1 MSDFKQLLSKGDFS
15 MEFLSTKK
23 GLFSLG
29 IIAGLGA
36 ALLAFLGNPKNMAFC
51 IACFIRDT
59 AGAMH
64 FHNAEVVQYVRP
76 EIIGIILGAF
86 VISLLTREY
95 RSTAGSSPALRFF
108 LGVIM
113 MVCALV
119 FLGCPLRMVLRM
131 AAGDI
136 SAYVGLVGFAAGV
149 ATGAFFLK
157 KGFSLGRAYTAKKES
172 GYALPIVVAVLFVLV
187 LTVPSLFAFS
197 EKGPGNLHAPAF
209 VALAIG
215 LLVGIIA
222 QKSRMCFAGSIRD
235 IVLLKDF
242 RLISVIGGIFV
253 VMLVYNLITNNFAF
267 VAFGPVAHAQTLWN
281 ILSMYAVG
289 FAAVLLG
296 GCPLRQLVLAGTG
309 SSDSV
314 ITVLGMFVGAG
325 LAHNFKL
332 AGAPA
337 AVADAAKGIE
347 ASAGG
352 PGINGQIFVIVS
364 IIVLFIIAAVG
375 LKKADK

>member
-197 EKGPGNLHAPAF
+197 EKGPGNLHAPAL

-235 IVLLKDF
+235 IILLKDF
-242 RLISVIGGIFV
+242 RLISVIGGLFV

>member
-95 RSTAGSSPALRFF
+95 RSTAGSSPAIRFF

-197 EKGPGNLHAPAF
+197 EKGPGNLHAPAL

>member
-197 EKGPGNLHAPAF
+197 EKGPGNLHAPAL

-235 IVLLKDF
+235 IILLKDF
-242 RLISVIGGIFV
+242 RLISVIGGLFV
-253 VMLVYNLITNNFAF
+253 VMLAYNLITNNFAF

>member
-64 FHNAEVVQYVRP
+64 FHSAEVVQYVRP

-136 SAYVGLVGFAAGV
+136 SAYVGLIGFAAGV

-197 EKGPGNLHAPAF
+197 EKGPGNLHAPAL

-253 VMLVYNLITNNFAF
+253 VMLAYNLITNNFAF